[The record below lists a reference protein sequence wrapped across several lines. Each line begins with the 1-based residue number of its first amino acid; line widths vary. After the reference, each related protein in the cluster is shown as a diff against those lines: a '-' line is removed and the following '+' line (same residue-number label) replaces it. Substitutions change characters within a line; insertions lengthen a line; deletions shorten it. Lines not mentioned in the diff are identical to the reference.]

1 MLDLAMFKLLLL
13 VAAIPFGLIGA
24 VLLAVRLIRFARAH
38 RGEAIVSLIAED
50 LRGQFVDALENWVD
64 EPSHDSSHEGE
75 SDHHHAHPGNDSHH
89 H

>member
-38 RGEAIVSLIAED
+38 RGEAIASLIAED
-50 LRGQFVDALENWVD
+50 LRGQFVDALESWVD
-64 EPSHDSSHEGE
+64 EPGHDALHQGE
-75 SDHHHAHPGNDSHH
+75 TDHHHAHRGDASHH